1 MTVENGLEALKA
13 RSEFA
18 KNIYA
23 VADARIS
30 AYDSQAGVLVAA
42 AIAVAGFGVASWGR
56 GGLHVG
62 WFIAAALAAVASV
75 LASVNARAV
84 VPKPVSNALKQRL
97 NDSEKAVADALALQP
112 RDADSTTTSHK
123 VIFNAWHVMSL
134 FESSAG
140 HQEQVLQFG
149 SASALTR
156 AGILDRGTG
165 RPLERWLLLVSPK
178 SSTRSTIRTLTTL
191 RAAASKTC
199 MHSPAEGFETPGQ
212 NVNRGGN
219 SPAPIA
225 QQGVKN

>member
-1 MTVENGLEALKA
+1 VRSPVLGSIWFRGGSPAAFAAPGPPALRGRLGIVGVAPLPAGPATASESCCRVLFIATSGYGFTHSNVEEEHMTVENGLEALKA

-97 NDSEKAVADALALQP
+97 NDSEKAVAL
-112 RDADSTTTSHK
+112 H
-123 VIFNAWHVMSL
+123 
-134 FESSAG
+134 
-140 HQEQVLQFG
+140 
-149 SASALTR
+149 
-156 AGILDRGTG
+156 
-165 RPLERWLLLVSPK
+165 
-178 SSTRSTIRTLTTL
+178 
-191 RAAASKTC
+191 
-199 MHSPAEGFETPGQ
+199 
-212 NVNRGGN
+212 
-219 SPAPIA
+219 
-225 QQGVKN
+225 

>member
-1 MTVENGLEALKA
+1 LFIATSGYGFTHSNVEEEHMTVENGLEALKA

-75 LASVNARAV
+75 RASVNARAV

-134 FESSAG
+134 SSNLRRDIKNRFYSLA
-140 HQEQVLQFG
+140 V
-149 SASALTR
+149 
-156 AGILDRGTG
+156 
-165 RPLERWLLLVSPK
+165 LLLLLELAFLIVA
-178 SSTRSTIRTLTTL
+178 L
-191 RAAASKTC
+191 AA
-199 MHSPAEGFETPGQ
+199 
-212 NVNRGGN
+212 R
-219 SPAPIA
+219 
-225 QQGVKN
+225 